1 MSAPAAPCPVAAPAG
16 RPRVCDGPGPPTVSG
31 MAGADV
37 ISLPVPGQEPPDDEE
52 LARRFVAG
60 DEQALAWV
68 YERWASLVH
77 GLAVRAVG
85 RTDADDVTQQVFV
98 KAWRSRERYSP
109 ERGSLAGWL
118 VGITRHAI
126 ADALGARSRRHEL
139 STDPEDVTRADGDR
153 RRPHAG
159 PDTLVPDRVVLLDEL
174 ARVGEPQR
182 SLVEMAFFADLTH
195 QQIAER
201 TGLPL
206 GTVKSHIRRTLVRL
220 RNRLEVDGAA
230 V

>member
-1 MSAPAAPCPVAAPAG
+1 VTAVAATTRPVAGVGVCPGGPA
-16 RPRVCDGPGPPTVSG
+16 PTVVP

-37 ISLPVPGQEPPDDEE
+37 ISLPVPGQDPPGDDE
-52 LARRFVAG
+52 LARLFVAG

-85 RTDADDVTQQVFV
+85 RTDAEDVTQQVFV
-98 KAWRSRERYSP
+98 KAWRSRERYAP
-109 ERGSLAGWL
+109 ERGALGAWL
-118 VGITRHAI
+118 VGITRHAV
-126 ADALGARSRRHEL
+126 ADALSARSRRHEL
-139 STDPEDVTRADGDR
+139 STDPDDVSRADGDR
-153 RRPHAG
+153 RRPDAG
-159 PDTLVPDRVVLLDEL
+159 PDARVPDRVVLLDAL
-174 ARVGEPQR
+174 ADVGEPQR
-182 SLVEMAFFADLTH
+182 TLVELAFFADLTH

-206 GTVKSHIRRTLVRL
+206 GTVKSHIRRTLARL
-220 RNRLEVDGAA
+220 RTRLEVDGAA